1 MDEKHRH
8 FFYFLRLGL
17 WGEADG
23 PCPEGLSEDEWEE
36 LFRLSREQA
45 VSGVWVDGVAQTV
58 CRPSERLWAQF
69 VRQAVHIGQ
78 MNLLLQ
84 DTEKRWLNL
93 LKEQGIEAEVFKGSS
108 VGCWYRK
115 PLMRS
120 YGDIDL
126 VVWKGWE
133 KLADWL
139 HANGYQDWREGE
151 SLLDGKVTVEWHP
164 CREKVCNPWVDSR
177 LQRMLAADRRGLE
190 LYVACLILHLR
201 RHVLSYGIGL
211 KQVCDVAVIIRR
223 APMDRSRLAAVLRDL
238 HVETFSSILFGLIER
253 WMGSGFDFPLP
264 PRRGKTVDLLER
276 VVFGEGYHLK
286 REREALS
293 ARRRMPGRVL
303 GNACFWIRRAVRLC
317 RLVPGESFFFI
328 YAKCRER
335 IGRL

>member
-1 MDEKHRH
+1 MDEKYRH

-17 WGEADG
+17 WGEVDG

-58 CRPSERLWAQF
+58 CRPSERLWTQF
-69 VRQAVHIGQ
+69 VRQAAHIGQ

-108 VGCWYRK
+108 VGRWYRK

-133 KLADWL
+133 KLADCL
-139 HANGYQDWREGE
+139 HANGYHYWRAGE
-151 SLLDGKVTVEWHP
+151 SLLDGRVTVEWHP
-164 CREKVCNPWVDSR
+164 CREKVYNPWVDSR
-177 LQRMLAADRRGLE
+177 LQHMLATDRRGLE

-211 KQVCDVAVIIRR
+211 KQVCDVAVMIRR

-253 WMGSGFDFPLP
+253 WMGSGFCFPLP

-276 VVFGEGYHLK
+276 VVFGEGYRLK

-293 ARRRMPGRVL
+293 ARRRMPERVL

-328 YAKCRER
+328 YTKCRER